1 MSRRT
6 LVILLAVSA
15 LALAFFTQELGQPQ
29 EDQPMLAIIVIPLL
43 AAAVLASSDLRRRGH
58 RWGWAMLAA
67 SLIQPIGLILYV
79 IFSGRRGYRQ
89 PAAAA

>member
-15 LALAFFTQELGQPQ
+15 FALAFFTQPLGQPQ
-29 EDQPMLAIIVIPLL
+29 EDQPMLAIIGIPLL
-43 AAAVLASSDLRRRGH
+43 AVAIFASIHLRWRGY

-67 SLIQPIGLILYV
+67 FLIQPIGLILYV
-79 IFSGRRGYRQ
+79 MFSGRRGYRR